1 MKEAAGITFDEA
13 AEKYKNVKK
22 VISDLEYGKEI
33 SSKDYDYL

>member
-13 AEKYKNVKK
+13 AERYKNAKK

-33 SSKDYDYL
+33 SSDDYGYL